1 MELSRGQQEYLL
13 ELLSAEYTIPE
24 PYRDSVKEAIQRYST
39 TSYTDEE
46 LDFLMS
52 TPQSLAAVL
61 LLNTTDSLQ
70 AFARYFALWTNCMEY
85 NALDS
90 NSLMEAT
97 LINPDPTSRQKLLQV
112 IGTGD
117 HYQVVPAPELRYM
130 PTPRQQEALALE
142 QSPTRRLKPAPLAS
156 AFSYRTLEDLMHE
169 FLTYADQKDVLPA
182 AGERQDPKNY
192 LYRLDQEL
200 QRTASKQFTW
210 SDLRQQALQL
220 PLVNST
226 YQWNDRQDGLIVPS
240 NIAFI
245 NHLNALPA
253 KGHHASTT
261 TQPKRP
267 AQTQAAPASPFRFID
282 QFIAQLSPRRMMKN
296 LGQMRPPKLPP
307 FPFPAP
313 NKQRPHQ
320 QHPMYTPQQPTHPNT
335 QPTMHADASDTNVEY
350 TLAAST
356 AMPNTAHSE
365 PKTFTSAS
373 KLPPPKSK
381 YRVPPLP
388 SPFPQPN
395 AHPANLPH
403 RSAIPPLPPLPGR
416 MRGDESDTA
425 EDAQA

>member
-13 ELLSAEYTIPE
+13 ALLSAEYTIPE
-24 PYRDSVKEAIQRYST
+24 PYRDSVKEAIERYST
-39 TSYTDEE
+39 TQYTDDE
-46 LDFLMS
+46 LDFLLS

-70 AFARYFALWTNCMEY
+70 TFARYFALWANCMEY
-85 NALDS
+85 NALDG

-97 LINPDPTSRQKLLQV
+97 LINPDPTSRQKLLQ
-112 IGTGD
+112 IIDTGD
-117 HYQVVPAPELRYM
+117 RYQVVPAPELRYM
-130 PTPRQQEALALE
+130 PTPRQQETLELE
-142 QSPTRRLKPAPLAS
+142 QNPTRRIKPAPLVS
-156 AFSYRTLEDLMHE
+156 ALSYRTLDGLMRE

-182 AGERQDPKNY
+182 AGERQDGKDY

-210 SDLRQQALQL
+210 SELRQQALQL

-226 YQWNDRQDGLIVPS
+226 YQWSDRQDGLIVPS

-253 KGHHASTT
+253 KGHHTSASA
-261 TQPKRP
+261 QPKRP
-267 AQTQAAPASPFRFID
+267 AQAAPASPFRLID
-282 QFIAQLSPRRMMKN
+282 QFFAQLSPRRMAKN
-296 LGQMRPPKLPP
+296 LSQMRPPKLPP
-307 FPFPAP
+307 FPFPTP

-320 QHPMYTPQQPTHPNT
+320 QHPLYNTPQQTMHPTP
-335 QPTMHADASDTNVEY
+335 QPTMHADNFDANAES

-356 AMPNTAHSE
+356 AMPNTPHSE

-381 YRVPPLP
+381 YRIPPLP
-388 SPFPQPN
+388 SPFPQSN
-395 AHPANLPH
+395 TPH
-403 RSAIPPLPPLPGR
+403 QSAIPPLPPLPGR
-416 MRGDESDTA
+416 MRGDESND
-425 EDAQA
+425 EEEME